1 MYMNQLTKLEKET
14 IILFNEDESDAEIY
28 TFNGKLKRKLAER
41 AIEYPEL
48 YRLSEDKRYGSV
60 TCTVPKF
67 FLSVSF
73 KKPISPERHMQ
84 LREQA
89 LKTKPHLSNK

>member
-1 MYMNQLTKLEKET
+1 MKQLTKLEKET

-41 AIEYPEL
+41 ASEYPEF
-48 YRLSEDKRYGSV
+48 YRLTEDKHYGST

-67 FLSVSF
+67 FSVSF
-73 KKPISPERHMQ
+73 KKPISEQRHMQ
-84 LREQA
+84 LRERA
-89 LKTKPHLSNK
+89 LKTKPHLANK

>member
-1 MYMNQLTKLEKET
+1 MKQLTKIEKET
-14 IILFNEDESDAEIY
+14 IILFNEDEQDAEIY

-41 AIEYPEL
+41 ASEYPEF
-48 YRLSEDKRYGSV
+48 YQLSEDKQYGSV

-73 KKPISPERHMQ
+73 KKPISQERYMQ
-84 LREQA
+84 LRERA
-89 LKTKPHLSNK
+89 LKTKPHLANK